1 MIGKLDKEIIEKF
14 IEFQEKTGK
23 HRELYIEDVEFEEQA
38 LKYVANF
45 PAMTRISGGIDKTI
59 ADYESLPDDEKKNYK
74 PLISGTVEN
83 NQISGYVH
91 IDKLSENSLS
101 KENVISWTRINS
113 EIFFIQENP
122 VCTNDDSFIM
132 EVKESY
138 IVRYVQLASMVSMK
152 YKQFNW
158 GNKAGKTKV
167 KEVQIPI
174 PKDLNKFYSSY
185 QIQEAIVEFLEY
197 SFDNIEQIR
206 QRIDERYSIF
216 ERLKKALI
224 PSTFIKDYVK
234 VAFGRYA
241 KEKGIEFSI
250 TDVEFE
256 IKRIHSDTKDDPN
269 VICKKRMGFTPK
281 TSSSG
286 DINWF
291 RVEDLNDIKRLY
303 INNPN
308 TIKKTTMKNVIAK
321 NGEKS
326 SKNTPIQ
333 KGDILVSF
341 LATPGIV
348 KIYNSDE
355 VAYCNQAID
364 ILTPNKSV
372 DRRYLAYNCMLE
384 YPKYGKKQTM
394 GVNLDNPEKMKIR
407 IFIPKDL
414 KDYTSLEIQK
424 IIADFIEYTE
434 NRLQKEFDR
443 MDTAYHNLD
452 RLYNTYLGRTFR
464 LIDWGGKS

>member
-1 MIGKLDKEIIEKF
+1 MVGKLDKEIIEKF
-14 IEFQEKTGK
+14 EEFQEKTGK
-23 HRELYIEDVEFEEQA
+23 HGELYLEDVEFEEKA
-38 LKYVANF
+38 LKYIANF
-45 PAMTRISGGIDKTI
+45 PAMTRISGGIDKSI
-59 ADYESLPDDEKKNYK
+59 SEYKLLLNDEKNNYK

-91 IDKLSENSLS
+91 INRLSKNSLS
-101 KENVISWTRINS
+101 KENIISWTRINS
-113 EIFFIQENP
+113 EVFFIQKNP
-122 VCTNDDSFIM
+122 VCTNDDSFVM
-132 EVKESY
+132 EIKKDY
-138 IVRYVQLASMVSMK
+138 IIKYVQLASMVMMK

-167 KEVQIPI
+167 KEVEIPI

-185 QIQEAIVEFLEY
+185 QIQEAIVEFFEY
-197 SFDNIEQIR
+197 SFDEIETIKE
-206 QRIDERYSIF
+206 RIDKRYKIF

-241 KEKGIEFSI
+241 KENGIGFNI

-256 IKRIHSDTKDDPN
+256 IKRIHSDKKDDSD

-281 TSSSG
+281 TSKTD

-291 RVEDLNDIKRLY
+291 RVEDLNDINGLY
-303 INNPN
+303 IDEPN
-308 TIKKTTMKNVIAK
+308 TIKKTTMSKVIAK
-321 NGEKS
+321 NGKTS
-326 SKNTPIQ
+326 SKNVSIG

-348 KIYNSDE
+348 KIYNSDKIS
-355 VAYCNQAID
+355 YCNQALD
-364 ILTPNKSV
+364 ILTPNKGV
-372 DRRYLAYNCMLE
+372 NNRYLAYNCMLE

-394 GVNLDNPEKMKIR
+394 GVNLDNSEKMKIK
-407 IFIPKDL
+407 IYIPKDL
-414 KDYTSLEIQK
+414 EDYNSLKIQK

-443 MDTAYHNLD
+443 MDEGYHNLK
-452 RLYNTYLGRTFR
+452 RLHKTYLARTFS
-464 LIDWGGKS
+464 LIDWGVK

>member
-197 SFDNIEQIR
+197 SIENIERIR

-224 PSTFIKDYVK
+224 PSTFKKDYVK

-250 TDVEFE
+250 TDVEFQISSFDKYLSIQKGKSTYTSKYIKNNKGKYPVYSSNTNSKTKGLMGE
-256 IKRIHSDTKDDPN
+256 INSYDYNEKSIQ
-269 VICKKRMGFTPK
+269 FT
-281 TSSSG
+281 
-286 DINWF
+286 
-291 RVEDLNDIKRLY
+291 
-303 INNPN
+303 
-308 TIKKTTMKNVIAK
+308 A
-321 NGEKS
+321 NGEKAGTIFKLDKHKFS
-326 SKNTPIQ
+326 MNGDRGMFILKENTIYLDYIYYNIKNE
-333 KGDILVSF
+333 F
-341 LATPGIV
+341 LKHNFSWANKPTNT
-348 KIYNSDE
+348 KI
-355 VAYCNQAID
+355 
-364 ILTPNKSV
+364 K
-372 DRRYLAYNCMLE
+372 
-384 YPKYGKKQTM
+384 
-394 GVNLDNPEKMKIR
+394 EKIK

-434 NRLQKEFDR
+434 NRLQKEFGR
-443 MDTAYHNLD
+443 MDTAYYNLN
-452 RLYNTYLGRTFR
+452 RLHNTYLGRTFR